1 MPVVPDEVLL
11 GAGVV
16 RVVGVCEVCVALL
29 RGGLLLHV
37 PQRVLAAAVMK
48 TGPIVDTNN
57 KQDTSHFTLHKQRH
71 QSKEFNNKVCRQ
83 LC

>member
-1 MPVVPDEVLL
+1 MLPDEVLL

-16 RVVGVCEVCVALL
+16 RVVGVGEVCVALL

-48 TGPIVDTNN
+48 TGPIVDTT
-57 KQDTSHFTLHKQRH
+57 QQTRYFTLYTAQT
-71 QSKEFNNKVCRQ
+71 ETPE
-83 LC
+83 